1 MRTSWSRQRGQGG
14 GGCSTSPGANRF
26 GFGSVMPTASD
37 GPPRGLSSA
46 GGVGLG
52 VEVAVG
58 VGVAVGAGAGSR
70 VSSPPCVRTTTSA
83 TATAAS
89 G

>member
-1 MRTSWSRQRGQGG
+1 MRTSWSRRRGQGG

-37 GPPRGLSSA
+37 GPPAGSSSA
-46 GGVGLG
+46 GGVG

-58 VGVAVGAGAGSR
+58 VGVAVGAARRLAR
-70 VSSPPCVRTTTSA
+70 VI
-83 TATAAS
+83 AALREDDDERDRD
-89 G
+89 GREG